1 MKQNL
6 KNILLGT
13 GIIVI
18 LAEVLYSCGGGSSY
32 GGGGGGGSTAAP
44 GVFSLVNPADG
55 LMGAGST
62 PVLSWTA
69 EASATDYRVQ
79 VEAATGT
86 FTGTLLINA
95 LENATTYSYTVPS
108 GMLTMGIP
116 YHWRVVA
123 ENIYGQSIAGPRTF
137 TP

>member
-6 KNILLGT
+6 KNILLSTGT
-13 GIIVI
+13 IVL
-18 LAEVLYSCGGGSSY
+18 LAVILYSCGGGGY
-32 GGGGGGGSTAAP
+32 GGGGGGSTAPPMA
-44 GVFSLVNPADG
+44 FNLVSPAD
-55 LMGAGST
+55 LATNVTTT
-62 PVLSWTA
+62 PTLSWTA

-79 VEAATGT
+79 VELATGN

-95 LENATTYSYTVPS
+95 MENATTYSYMVPG